1 MKLGCC
7 IADQAQ
13 LAVLEDASSDYC
25 ELPVASTVMTDS
37 LVFEELLGRLQR
49 SPLLAPA
56 CNVFLPGELKV
67 VGPVIDQERLHDY
80 VRTAFGRMTRLGVS
94 VVVVGSGRSRA
105 VPEGFSPERALD
117 QFEAFLRTAAEEAA
131 AHGIVISLEPLRRA
145 ETNLL
150 NSVEEGAAFIRE
162 RHLDRVR
169 LLADLYHMREEG
181 ESLDVLEGCADLL
194 VHTHV
199 AGAGRRPPGPGDAD
213 LGAFF
218 GRLGAAGY
226 EGRCSIECQWS
237 DFAAEAPRALAH
249 LRAIAG

>member
-13 LAVLEDASSDYC
+13 LAVLEDGSADYC
-25 ELPVASTVMTDS
+25 ELPVASMVMADGPA
-37 LVFEELLGRLQR
+37 FEELVGRLHR
-49 SPLLAPA
+49 SPLPVPA

-67 VGPVIDQERLHDY
+67 VGPVIDEERLRDY
-80 VRTAFGRMTRLGVS
+80 VRTAAGRLTRLGVS

-105 VPEGFSPERALD
+105 VPEGFSREQALN

-131 AHGIVISLEPLRRA
+131 AHGMVIALEPLRRA

-150 NSVEEGAAFIRE
+150 NTVGEGAAFIRQ
-162 RHLDRVR
+162 RNLDRVR
-169 LLADLYHMREEG
+169 LLADLYHMREES

-213 LGAFF
+213 LGEFL
-218 GRLGAAGY
+218 GRLDAAGY
-226 EGRCSIECQWS
+226 QGRCSVECRWS
-237 DFAAEAPRALAH
+237 DFAAEAPGALAH
-249 LRAIAG
+249 LRTVAG